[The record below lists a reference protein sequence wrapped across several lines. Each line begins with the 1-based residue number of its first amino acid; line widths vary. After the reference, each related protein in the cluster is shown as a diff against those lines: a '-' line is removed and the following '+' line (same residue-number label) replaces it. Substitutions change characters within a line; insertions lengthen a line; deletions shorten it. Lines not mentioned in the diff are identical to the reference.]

1 MKVAINLRV
10 NGDACKVLVPPHR
23 PLVDVLRD
31 DVGLTGTKK
40 GCGAGECGAC
50 TVLMDGKP
58 VNSCLVLAVQADG
71 KDIMTIEGLAQD
83 DRLHPIQ
90 EAFVQH
96 GAIQCGYCSPGM
108 ILIAKALLDENPRP
122 TELEVKQAI
131 AGNICRCTGY
141 VKIVEAIQA
150 ASRLVANERRA

>member
-71 KDIMTIEGLAQD
+71 KDIVTIEGLAQD

-150 ASRLVANERRA
+150 ASRLVANEGRT